1 MSHSAWPT
9 RRLRRHSGVG
19 YASSGAEDDL
29 ASAIPDT
36 WEIPVATTA
45 PAAHRYDAEALEAFA
60 EEVLVRAGLPTDDA
74 RTVAP
79 LIVRAD
85 LRGIETHGL
94 VRLPMYADR
103 IRSGG
108 IAPGA
113 PMQFVRSSGATA
125 LLDAAGGMGHLAGH
139 RAMGRALELAS
150 SVGVG
155 VVGVRGSGHFGAT
168 DAYAMYAPP
177 RGMIGIVTTNAPPAM
192 APTGGLTPL
201 FGTNPWAMAV
211 PADHEQP
218 IVMDFALTAVARGR
232 IRKAHEMGESIPTTW
247 ALDKDGRPTADPEA
261 ALNGLLQP
269 IGGHKG
275 YAMALAVDVLAG
287 LLTGASST
295 TDVQPPQDPTAPQ
308 DVGHLFIAIDV
319 GRFSPLETFT
329 SRVDAL
335 VRQVRG
341 SARAEGV
348 DRLYVPGEIEHER
361 QLEAVERGVPL
372 APHVVGALAAT
383 AKTYAVAFPGPLAAD
398 PTSAPSTANR

>member
-1 MSHSAWPT
+1 
-9 RRLRRHSGVG
+9 VG

-29 ASAIPDT
+29 SSADPDS
-36 WEIPVATTA
+36 WEIPVTTET
-45 PAAHRYDAEALEAFA
+45 PAAHRYDAGALEAFA
-60 EEVLVRAGLPTDDA
+60 EEVLVRAGLSTEDA

-108 IAPGA
+108 IDPGA
-113 PMQFVRSSGATA
+113 SMQFVRSSGATA
-125 LLDAAGGMGHLAGH
+125 LLDAAGGMGHLAAH
-139 RAMGRALELAS
+139 RAMERALELAA

-177 RGMIGIVTTNAPPAM
+177 RGMIGIVTTNAPPAL

-211 PADHEQP
+211 PAGREEP

-232 IRKAHEMGESIPTTW
+232 IRKALDLGQAIPTTW
-247 ALDKDGRPTADPEA
+247 ALDKDGHPTADPAA
-261 ALNGLLQP
+261 ALEGLLQP

-295 TDVQPPQDPTAPQ
+295 SDLQPPQDAAARQ

-319 GRFSPLETFT
+319 ARFSTVDTFT
-329 SRVDAL
+329 SRVDGL

-348 DRLYVPGEIEHER
+348 ERIYLPGEIEHER
-361 QLEAVERGVPL
+361 EMDATAHGVPL
-372 APHVVGALAAT
+372 SAHVVRALAGT
-383 AKTYAVAFPGPLAAD
+383 AEAYQVELPSPLDRAEGPRAD
-398 PTSAPSTANR
+398 EPAGPR